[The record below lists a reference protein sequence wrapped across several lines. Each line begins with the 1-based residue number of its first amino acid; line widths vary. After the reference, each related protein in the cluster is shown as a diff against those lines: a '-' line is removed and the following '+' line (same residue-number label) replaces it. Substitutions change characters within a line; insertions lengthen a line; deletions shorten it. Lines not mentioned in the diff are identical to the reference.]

1 MIVLSKASKKKSDA
15 PKKMMDKKDADK
27 SDYGADKIKLLEGLD
42 GVRTRPSMY
51 IGDVGIGGLHHLAY
65 EIIDNSIDETLAGY
79 CNKIIVEFQP
89 DNFIMIED
97 NGRGIPTGLHAK
109 TKVSTLELIF
119 TTLHSGGKFDKNS
132 YKVSG
137 GLHGVGLAVV
147 NACSEKTIVTVFRE
161 GKEFTQEFSRG
172 HKVSEMT
179 TKKLP
184 EKDKKKT
191 GTRIQFKP
199 DVQIFKAIDFSGDVF
214 ERERILARI
223 QNSVFL
229 NPRLLIV
236 VRDTR
241 DPEKIFEKE
250 FYSENGLT
258 DFIEILTHGKK
269 KLFDEVI
276 SFEGKRNDIDIS
288 IAFQYCQDSYYENV
302 LSFVNDVYTENGGT
316 HLTGF
321 RQGLTKTVNSFVK
334 DTAGSKS
341 GVQGD
346 DVRED

>member
-1 MIVLSKASKKKSDA
+1 
-15 PKKMMDKKDADK
+15 MDKKDADK

-147 NACSEKTIVTVFRE
+147 NACSEKTIVLVKKRVH
-161 GKEFTQEFSRG
+161 SRIPEE
-172 HKVSEMT
+172 HKVSERQRRNC
-179 TKKLP
+179 P
-184 EKDKKKT
+184 KKT
-191 GTRIQFKP
+191 KENRNPDPVQTGCADIQSHRFFGRC
-199 DVQIFKAIDFSGDVF
+199 I
-214 ERERILARI
+214 ERERILAA
-223 QNSVFL
+223 
-229 NPRLLIV
+229 NPKLLFEPELLIV
-236 VRDTR
+236 V
-241 DPEKIFEKE
+241 EI
-250 FYSENGLT
+250 
-258 DFIEILTHGKK
+258 IEIRKN
-269 KLFDEVI
+269 I
-276 SFEGKRNDIDIS
+276 
-288 IAFQYCQDSYYENV
+288 
-302 LSFVNDVYTENGGT
+302 
-316 HLTGF
+316 
-321 RQGLTKTVNSFVK
+321 
-334 DTAGSKS
+334 
-341 GVQGD
+341 
-346 DVRED
+346 